1 MLNLNKFIKNLS
13 FVQVGF
19 FFFFVQEHP
28 PSIKNELKILF
39 VCQLYSHCLQ
49 DFMFARI
56 EKKKSFQLYTLYV
69 IIFYTNDFSTAEKHR
84 MLVYNFQNDS
94 G

>member
-56 EKKKSFQLYTLYV
+56 EKTNKFSVVHTLCHNILYER
-69 IIFYTNDFSTAEKHR
+69 FFNS
-84 MLVYNFQNDS
+84 
-94 G
+94 